1 MRKDELQFEHTG
13 SPSITREESW
23 NKESYP
29 SVLKGYSLST
39 RQELLARER
48 VKRKDEKR
56 NDKRDPQY
64 YVRIYSCQKKR
75 SQEQIVWIYSSW

>member
-23 NKESYP
+23 NKGSYP

-48 VKRKDEKR
+48 VKRKDEKGMI
-56 NDKRDPQY
+56 NGIPNIMSGFTA
-64 YVRIYSCQKKR
+64 VRRKGAKNR
-75 SQEQIVWIYSSW
+75 